1 MKTKLIACAALLM
14 AACCGSPSARKAAAT
29 KTEVK
34 HGPEIVLAA
43 PDTVGGTSVNE
54 ALANRRSWR
63 EYAAAPLTLEELSGV
78 VWAAAGINRPGTDR
92 LTAPSALALYPVRVY
107 AFFAEGV
114 YRYDARAH
122 KLVRVLEGDRR
133 KLTGMQDFVFAAP
146 LNLVYLADRTVYE
159 GRNIPAEHVRYL
171 CGQDAAGYAENVNLY
186 TAGHGLRAAAF
197 PRRNCWRPSGWSRR
211 AGSWRWR
218 RPSAN
223 RPSGR
228 REGRPCERAALF
240 RVADGPAGT
249 CLRASDVDR
258 LKAGYPMRR
267 VRPDA
272 RIRGWRLLVAFS
284 EITPQR
290 RGHQSLPDT
299 VGAEQFQHLFA
310 RQEVHAQVLRR
321 VEMLFAERF
330 DARGEVA
337 VGEVVLCGGVG
348 REGRQQTPLAAA
360 VARLFHQFALRGFE
374 RRGVRRLGDAG
385 RNFIRGFAQPVA
397 VLVDQHEPSVAGDG
411 RDVDPVGIFEH
422 IVIRNAASVG

>member
-133 KLTGMQDFVFAAP
+133 KL
-146 LNLVYLADRTVYE
+146 ADRTVYE

-186 TAGHGLRAAAF
+186 TAGHGLRSIT
-197 PRRNCWRPSGWSRR
+197 R
-211 AGSWRWR
+211 GSV
-218 RPSAN
+218 PEA
-223 RPSGR
+223 
-228 REGRPCERAALF
+228 ELLAALGLEPARWF
-240 RVADGPAGT
+240 VALA
-249 CLRASDVDR
+249 
-258 LKAGYPMRR
+258 
-267 VRPDA
+267 
-272 RIRGWRLLVAFS
+272 
-284 EITPQR
+284 Q
-290 RGHQSLPDT
+290 T
-299 VGAEQFQHLFA
+299 VGK
-310 RQEVHAQVLRR
+310 
-321 VEMLFAERF
+321 
-330 DARGEVA
+330 
-337 VGEVVLCGGVG
+337 
-348 REGRQQTPLAAA
+348 
-360 VARLFHQFALRGFE
+360 
-374 RRGVRRLGDAG
+374 
-385 RNFIRGFAQPVA
+385 
-397 VLVDQHEPSVAGDG
+397 
-411 RDVDPVGIFEH
+411 
-422 IVIRNAASVG
+422 